1 MNKTCMSD
9 NQKLKTYP
17 GQDLDQN
24 YIYRTIII
32 EPEKTASLS
41 KLIRKLQVFQAHM
54 FNKGIE
60 YGLHEKYE
68 HIKAGYLI
76 TELYDESPWMKNF
89 SRCVAETA
97 FLEGYNAVDA
107 WLKANN
113 KNRSRR
119 KWGKETAE
127 KNHGWG

>member
-1 MNKTCMSD
+1 MSSIKYRELYTLVYFIYQYMNKTCMSD

-54 FNKGIE
+54 YNKGIE

-68 HIKAGYLI
+68 HI
-76 TELYDESPWMKNF
+76 
-89 SRCVAETA
+89 
-97 FLEGYNAVDA
+97 
-107 WLKANN
+107 
-113 KNRSRR
+113 
-119 KWGKETAE
+119 
-127 KNHGWG
+127 